1 MIAIGAFLFGIVLG
15 LRATAVLVALVLVA
29 GLFGTLA
36 IGMLGVGNGG
46 PSLLTMIFVWG
57 ALQAGYLVGL
67 FVRRFAT
74 LHTLR
79 RGSENQQKRVS
90 AWRARARSRSAAE
103 TRG

>member
-1 MIAIGAFLFGIVLG
+1 MIAIGAFLFGIELG

-36 IGMLGVGNGG
+36 IGMLGLGG

-67 FVRRFAT
+67 FVRRFAA
-74 LHTLR
+74 LHALR
-79 RGSENQQKRVS
+79 RGSENQQRRVS
-90 AWRARARSRSAAE
+90 AWRARVRSRSAAE